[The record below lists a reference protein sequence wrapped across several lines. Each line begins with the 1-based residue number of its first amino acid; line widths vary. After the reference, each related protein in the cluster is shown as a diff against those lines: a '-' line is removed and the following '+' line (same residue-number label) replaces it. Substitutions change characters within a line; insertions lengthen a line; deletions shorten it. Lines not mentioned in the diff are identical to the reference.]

1 MLTTYDFS
9 VITSLKLGGERI
21 EGHNTISPTK
31 VKDYLGV
38 YPPTVSGS
46 NVSLIWL
53 FSNIEKCKSMETGTR
68 MFMLFFHWES
78 FMS

>member
-1 MLTTYDFS
+1 MLTPYDFS

-21 EGHNTISPTK
+21 AGHNAISPTK

-38 YPPTVSGS
+38 YPPRVSGR
-46 NVSLIWL
+46 NVSLMWL

-68 MFMLFFHWES
+68 MFTLFFHWEP